1 MRDRVDAEG
10 EVLISG
16 ANQIWINPNIMV
28 TYHFQFDAFKNGLE
42 NGN

>member
-16 ANQIWINPNIMV
+16 ANRIWINPNIMV
-28 TYHFQFDAFKNGLE
+28 TYHFRFDAFKNGLE